1 MLENIKIVKAT
12 NTICDCMHNGRKQQK
27 PFTCNFFYE
36 KRLKNNNL
44 LMVRVHTYFYIH
56 KPFTKLVNK
65 ICFLSYIEWRLLHF

>member
-36 KRLKNNNL
+36 KRLKNN
-44 LMVRVHTYFYIH
+44 
-56 KPFTKLVNK
+56 
-65 ICFLSYIEWRLLHF
+65 